1 MENVCSLQSKKNQKL
16 NLILQQN
23 NKLINL
29 NLLSKKS
36 IIFSDKLNK
45 NQIKK
50 KISKLFFAN
59 KIVCNFDLRKVISK
73 TSLFL

>member
-1 MENVCSLQSKKNQKL
+1 MKNVCSLQSKKNPKL

-50 KISKLFFAN
+50 KSVSYFLKIKLS
-59 KIVCNFDLRKVISK
+59 VI
-73 TSLFL
+73 LI

>member
-50 KISKLFFAN
+50 KSVSHFLQIKLS
-59 KIVCNFDLRKVISK
+59 VI
-73 TSLFL
+73 LI